1 MRTIKGEITR
11 FVRQLGGD
19 EMSGAQYL
27 CPKLKLT
34 IGGHKHAL
42 RVPVGSLAAKKSIS
56 ELTDLFEAF
65 IHDGSDLELVYQ
77 LTPRTP
83 FQFEAMSTG

>member
-1 MRTIKGEITR
+1 
-11 FVRQLGGD
+11 
-19 EMSGAQYL
+19 MSGAQYL

-34 IGGHKHAL
+34 IGGHEHAL
-42 RVPVGSLAAKKSIS
+42 RVPVNSLAANKSTK

-65 IHDGSDLELVYQ
+65 IQHGSDLELVYQ

-83 FQFEAMSTG
+83 ATLAKSVFQFEAMSTG